1 MRSERRYTRPRAG
14 SACGA
19 GGTLLLLLLAGCA
32 VPLGPGF
39 GIERQDVTFAY
50 DRGEV
55 AGVRFV
61 YRLRND
67 GNEPLERL
75 DFNLPHGLANFRAT
89 LDGRPADA
97 RLTEFDIEDV
107 PAAPRRASARFTFSP
122 PVPMKRRFDLVLE
135 YDVPVRGQHRFA
147 AADAGAFYLPSED
160 WFPELVR
167 PAAVFA
173 RGSARHPET
182 RIAILLPGDWRVLT
196 PGRGQGRRA
205 RGGAA
210 EHRFRLRGGDGAPYL
225 LAGPYHEHAVSSH
238 GQTVIFWTLTPPD
251 LPAAQAAGARLAA
264 DLAALEAMLGPR
276 ARRTGAP
283 TWVVELDDTRAVDSS
298 AFAAGLILLPQ
309 QMAELVSGQLPS
321 PRHRDTLAGI
331 WFERVTQPED
341 RLAVQ
346 LAEGLKHFSML
357 GLEQL
362 AGGDLR
368 SAHIAARIAEFD
380 RLAAE
385 SPPEMAAREKMRV
398 FLLALE
404 DVVGQKKLHA
414 GLRRMVQARRGDTW
428 NRSDLRAALELES
441 GEDLAETFRRWLDEP
456 GIPGDFRARY
466 AGANHR
472 P

>member
-1 MRSERRYTRPRAG
+1 MRAG
-14 SACGA
+14 RRSATPRRPLCGA
-19 GGTLLLLLLAGCA
+19 GAALLAVWLAGCA

-39 GIERQDVTFAY
+39 GIEHQQVEFDYAEGDVA
-50 DRGEV
+50 R
-55 AGVRFV
+55 VRSV
-61 YRLRND
+61 YRLRNT

-75 DFNLPHGLANFRAT
+75 PVNLPHGLASFRAT
-89 LDGRPADA
+89 VDGRPADVQ
-97 RLTEFDIEDV
+97 LVESIVEDA
-107 PAAPRRASARFTFSP
+107 PAAGRRAAATFTFSP
-122 PVPMKRRFDLVLE
+122 PAARNRRFHLALE
-135 YDVPVRGQHRFA
+135 YTVPVRAHLPLA
-147 AADAGAFYLPSED
+147 AAGGDAFYLSAED

-167 PAAVFA
+167 PAAMFA
-173 RGSARHPET
+173 RGAARHDDVRMTVRVPD
-182 RIAILLPGDWRVLT
+182 DWRVLT
-196 PGRGQGRRA
+196 SGRGAGRRG
-205 RGGAA
+205 RGEAA
-210 EHRFRLRGGDGAPYL
+210 EHRFRLRGDDAPPYL
-225 LAGPYHEHAVSSH
+225 LAGRYHEYAVSAH
-238 GQTVIFWTLTPPD
+238 GQTIIFWAFAPLDP
-251 LPAAQAAGARLAA
+251 PAAQAAGARLAA

-321 PRHRDTLAGI
+321 PRHRATLAGI

-362 AGGDLR
+362 AGGNLR

-385 SPPEMAAREKMRV
+385 SPPEMAALEKMRV

-441 GEDLAETFRRWLDEP
+441 GQDLAEIFRRWLDEP
-456 GIPGDFRARY
+456 GIPEDFRARY
-466 AGANHR
+466 AGAKDR